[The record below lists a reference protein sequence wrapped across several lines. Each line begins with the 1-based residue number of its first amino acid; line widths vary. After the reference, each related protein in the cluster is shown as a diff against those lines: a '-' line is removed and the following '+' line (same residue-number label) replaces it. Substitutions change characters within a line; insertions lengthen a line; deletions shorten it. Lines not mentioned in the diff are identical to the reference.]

1 MNEKNWSTKQDDMKV
16 AWKIVERHG
25 SAGQAVPLMG
35 MEAMGDGNTMQFAPS
50 PWLGE
55 LAMNLVGRHGEE
67 RGMEVLR
74 LVLRELGVFKKSNGQ
89 EN

>member
-1 MNEKNWSTKQDDMKV
+1 MTQAGWATKNED
-16 AWKIVERHG
+16 
-25 SAGQAVPLMG
+25 
-35 MEAMGDGNTMQFAPS
+35 MEAAFEILSLHSNEEGKPLVSAEKVGGGNTMQFTPS

-55 LAMNLVGRHGEE
+55 LTMNLVGRHGEE

-89 EN
+89 ES

>member
-1 MNEKNWSTKQDDMKV
+1 MTETGWPTKKED
-16 AWKIVERHG
+16 
-25 SAGQAVPLMG
+25 
-35 MEAMGDGNTMQFAPS
+35 MEAVFEVLGLHSNEEGGPLVSAEKVGDGKTMQFTPS

-55 LAMNLVGRHGEE
+55 LAMNLVRRHGEE

-74 LVLRELGVFKKSNGQ
+74 LVLRELGVFKKSDGQ

>member
-1 MNEKNWSTKQDDMKV
+1 MTVPGWPTKNED
-16 AWKIVERHG
+16 
-25 SAGQAVPLMG
+25 
-35 MEAMGDGNTMQFAPS
+35 MEAASEILRQHAGDEGKPLVSAEKVGDGNTMQFAPS

-55 LAMNLVGRHGEE
+55 LAMNLVRRHGEE

-74 LVLRELGVFKKSNGQ
+74 LVLRELGVFKQSNGQ

>member
-1 MNEKNWSTKQDDMKV
+1 MTETGWPTKKEDMEAASEILRQHASDEGK
-16 AWKIVERHG
+16 
-25 SAGQAVPLMG
+25 PLMSAEKVG
-35 MEAMGDGNTMQFAPS
+35 EGNTMQFAPS

>member
-1 MNEKNWSTKQDDMKV
+1 MREQNWTTKQED
-16 AWKIVERHG
+16 
-25 SAGQAVPLMG
+25 
-35 MEAMGDGNTMQFAPS
+35 MEAAFEILSLHCNEEGEPLVSVEKVGGTKTMQFTPS

-55 LAMNLVGRHGEE
+55 LTMNLVRRHGEE

-74 LVLRELGVFKKSNGQ
+74 LVLREIGVFKKSNGK